1 MRRGRLAEMMGGAP
15 VGGGVG
21 GVPYDQSGLLPD
33 DQMGLA
39 GAADVPPGQ
48 GMPQPPVPD
57 APLGVTGDA
66 TAQPEEDPMGQGT
79 GDVVP
84 EDGSGDVV
92 PPDDGMGDVPQ
103 DGMGAPEDTG
113 AMSNDDLGSML
124 DSTPEDALV
133 QDMQAGLQDPN
144 QAGDI
149 EQELALAARRQ
160 LLNRGR

>member
-15 VGGGVG
+15 VGGGMG
-21 GVPYDQSGLLPD
+21 GIPYDQSGLMPEDTLGLP
-33 DQMGLA
+33 
-39 GAADVPPGQ
+39 GASDVPPGQ

-66 TAQPEEDPMGQGT
+66 TAMPQEDPMGQGPP
-79 GDVVP
+79 GDIQP

-92 PPDDGMGDVPQ
+92 PPEGDVPQ

-124 DSTPEDALV
+124 DSTPEDAVV
-133 QDMQAGLQDPN
+133 QDMQSGLQDPA
-144 QAGDI
+144 QAAAI
-149 EQELALAARRQ
+149 EQELALAARKQ